1 MNPWPSKITWMS
13 VLLRKQRLWWDMIL
27 IWFWYDGSRSHNE
40 SHGSATAFVIGCRV
54 FFYTRA
60 IRPTPLTNATRSA
73 CEYGGAAANSITYAG
88 REQLKQKLRQ
98 GLATMHRPQS
108 ANPTQNSATIGNHK
122 SEDVLDG
129 SVWSGL
135 AGPSISIP
143 NQNKYQRLHAK
154 VLLHSHV
161 WTFKQ
166 FCSASLSKV
175 F

>member
-1 MNPWPSKITWMS
+1 MGYDS
-13 VLLRKQRLWWDMIL
+13 DMIL
-27 IWFWYDGSRSHNE
+27 IWWVTESQWVTWVCHGICYWLPCLFLHSCHSSH
-40 SHGSATAFVIGCRV
+40 TFDQCYPLCLWIRWCRGKQHH
-54 FFYTRA
+54 
-60 IRPTPLTNATRSA
+60 L
-73 CEYGGAAANSITYAG
+73 CG